1 MKAKYIIEAIEQLH
15 AAEAEVLNPTLTPYE
30 RGVLSA
36 KLWTA
41 AHDLKYQSGL
51 MNIDI
56 PVEKEAA

>member
-1 MKAKYIIEAIEQLH
+1 MKAKYIIQAIEQLI
-15 AAEAEVLNPTLTPYE
+15 AAEHEVLSQSLTAYE

-51 MNIDI
+51 LNVDV